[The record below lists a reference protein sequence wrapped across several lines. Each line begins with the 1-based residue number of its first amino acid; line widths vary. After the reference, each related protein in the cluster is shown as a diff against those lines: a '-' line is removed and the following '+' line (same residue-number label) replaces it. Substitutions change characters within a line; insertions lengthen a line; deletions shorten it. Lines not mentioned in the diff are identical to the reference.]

1 MHKTRIQDLV
11 IGILVVALGVFMWMQ
26 TVVEDMADQSKQF
39 SRFVLGLFILLGV
52 ILIVVTLINAKK
64 PAGKEVKIGEFVN
77 PMIMFAIIVCYAL
90 LMNTLGFFPAT
101 LLFMPAAM
109 IYMGYK
115 RPLPMICVTIGMNLF
130 IWVLFV
136 YSLKVRLP
144 KGAAFMSF
152 LRFLYQ

>member
-11 IGILVVALGVFMWMQ
+11 IGIITVALGVFLWIQ
-26 TVVEDMADQSKQF
+26 TVVEKMEPQSESF
-39 SRFVLGLFILLGV
+39 SRFVLGIFILLGV
-52 ILIVVTLINAKK
+52 ILIVISLINAKK
-64 PAGKEVKIGEFVN
+64 PAGKEVTLKEFVN
-77 PMIMFAIIVCYAL
+77 PMIMFAIIVVYV
-90 LMNTLGFFPAT
+90 LMLNVLGFFPAT

-115 RPLPMICVTIGMNLF
+115 RPIPMICVTIGMNLF

-144 KGAAFMSF
+144 RGASFMSF

>member
-11 IGILVVALGVFMWMQ
+11 IGIFAVAFGVFLWIQ
-26 TVVEDMADQSKQF
+26 TVVKKMEPQSKSF
-39 SRFVLGLFILLGV
+39 SRFVLGVFILLGL
-52 ILIVVTLINAKK
+52 ILIVISIINAKK
-64 PAGKEVKIGEFVN
+64 PAGKEVKLREFVN
-77 PMIMFAIIVCYAL
+77 PMIMLGIIVVYVL
-90 LMNTLGFFPAT
+90 LMTTIGFFPAT

-109 IYMGYK
+109 LYMGYK
-115 RPLPMICVTIGMNLF
+115 KPLPMICVTIGMNLF

-144 KGAAFMSF
+144 KGASFMSF

>member
-11 IGILVVALGVFMWMQ
+11 IGIFAVAFGVFLWMQ
-26 TVVEDMADQSKQF
+26 TVVKKMEPQSKSF
-39 SRFVLGLFILLGV
+39 SRFVLGVFILLGL
-52 ILIVVTLINAKK
+52 ILIVISIINAKK
-64 PAGKEVKIGEFVN
+64 PAGKEVKLREFVN
-77 PMIMFAIIVCYAL
+77 PMIMLGIIVVYVL
-90 LMNTLGFFPAT
+90 LMTTIGFFPAT

-109 IYMGYK
+109 LYMGYK

-144 KGAAFMSF
+144 KGASFMSF

>member
-11 IGILVVALGVFMWMQ
+11 IGLGVVAMGVFLWVQ
-26 TVVEDMADQSKQF
+26 TIVKKMEPQSKSF
-39 SRFVLGLFILLGV
+39 SRFVLGVFILLGL
-52 ILIVVTLINAKK
+52 ILIVISIINAKK
-64 PAGKEVKIGEFVN
+64 PAGKEVKLREFVN
-77 PMIMFAIIVCYAL
+77 PMIMLGIIVVYVL
-90 LMNTLGFFPAT
+90 LMTTIGFFPAT

-109 IYMGYK
+109 LYMGYK

-130 IWVLFV
+130 IWGLFV

-144 KGAAFMSF
+144 KGASFMSF

>member
-11 IGILVVALGVFMWMQ
+11 IGIVTVALGVFMWMQ
-26 TVVEDMADQSKQF
+26 TVVDEFEDQSKQF
-39 SRFVLGLFILLGV
+39 SRFILGILILLGV
-52 ILIVVTLINAKK
+52 ILIVISLINAKK
-64 PAGKEVKIGEFVN
+64 PAGKEVKLREFVN
-77 PMIMFAIIVCYAL
+77 PMIRFVIIVCYV
-90 LMNTLGFFPAT
+90 LMMQYFGFFPAT

-144 KGAAFMSF
+144 KGASFMSF

>member
-11 IGILVVALGVFMWMQ
+11 IGLFVVAMGVFLWVQ
-26 TVVEDMADQSKQF
+26 TIVKKMEPQSKSF
-39 SRFVLGLFILLGV
+39 SRFVLGVFILLGL
-52 ILIVVTLINAKK
+52 ILIVISIINAKK
-64 PAGKEVKIGEFVN
+64 PAGKEVKLREFVN
-77 PMIMFAIIVCYAL
+77 PMIMLAIIVVYVL
-90 LMNTLGFFPAT
+90 LMTTIGFFPAT
-101 LLFMPAAM
+101 LLFMPVAM

-144 KGAAFMSF
+144 KGASFMSF

>member
-11 IGILVVALGVFMWMQ
+11 IGLGVVAMGVFLWVQ
-26 TVVEDMADQSKQF
+26 TIVKKMEPQSKSF
-39 SRFVLGLFILLGV
+39 SRFILAVFILLGL
-52 ILIVVTLINAKK
+52 ILIVISIINAKK
-64 PAGKEVKIGEFVN
+64 PAGKEVKLKEFVN
-77 PMIMFAIIVCYAL
+77 PMIMLGIIVVYVL
-90 LMNTLGFFPAT
+90 LMTTIGFFPAT
-101 LLFMPAAM
+101 LLFMPVAM

-115 RPLPMICVTIGMNLF
+115 RPLPIICVTIGMNLF

-144 KGAAFMSF
+144 KGASFMSF

>member
-11 IGILVVALGVFMWMQ
+11 IGIVTVGLGVFMWMQ
-26 TVVEDMADQSKQF
+26 TVVKKFSDQSKQF
-39 SRFVLGLFILLGV
+39 SRFVLALFILLGV
-52 ILIVVTLINAKK
+52 ILIVVSLINAKK
-64 PAGKEVKIGEFVN
+64 PAGKDVKIREFIN
-77 PMIMFAIIVCYAL
+77 PMFMFAILVVYVL
-90 LMNTLGFFPAT
+90 LMTTLGFFPAT
-101 LLFMPAAM
+101 LLFMPVVM
-109 IYMGYK
+109 IYMGYR

-144 KGAAFMSF
+144 RGAQFMSF

>member
-11 IGILVVALGVFMWMQ
+11 IGIGVVALGVFMWMQ
-26 TVVEDMADQSKQF
+26 TVVKKFAAQSKSF
-39 SRFVLGLFILLGV
+39 SRFVLAVFILLGL
-52 ILIVVTLINAKK
+52 ILIVISIINAKK
-64 PAGKEVKIGEFVN
+64 PAGKEVKLREFVN
-77 PMIMFAIIVCYAL
+77 PMIMFAIIVVYVL
-90 LMNTLGFFPAT
+90 LMKTLGFFPAT
-101 LLFMPAAM
+101 LLFMPAVM

-144 KGAAFMSF
+144 KGASFMSF

>member
-11 IGILVVALGVFMWMQ
+11 IGLIVVALGVFMWIQ
-26 TVVEDMADQSKQF
+26 TVVNDMEAQSRSF
-39 SRFVLGLFILLGV
+39 SRFVLGVFILLGA
-52 ILIVVTLINAKK
+52 ILIVISLINARK
-64 PAGKEVKIGEFVN
+64 PAGKEVTIKEFKN
-77 PMIMFAIIVCYAL
+77 PMIMFAIIVAYAY
-90 LMNTLGFFPAT
+90 LMTLIGFFPAT

-115 RPLPMICVTIGMNLF
+115 RILPMVCVTIGMNLF

-144 KGAAFMSF
+144 KGASFMSF